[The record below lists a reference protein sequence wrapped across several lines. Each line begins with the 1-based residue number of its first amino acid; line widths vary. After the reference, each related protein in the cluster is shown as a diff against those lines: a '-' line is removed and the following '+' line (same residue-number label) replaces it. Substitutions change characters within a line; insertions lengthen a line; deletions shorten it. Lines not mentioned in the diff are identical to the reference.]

1 MFTDDFLG
9 KRAEHQGAAIIPH
22 PLPEAKQPRK
32 RRLGKG
38 LKIGKRGKEL
48 AVFPDHPFD
57 LRLLEHDLGDQ
68 DPVGIFCLPPG
79 KIAAVRAVVIVYCLP
94 KRSDRGGRKRFHGF
108 DGVGTVRKSGSP
120 VKKKET
126 RLRVAVKRRLM
137 L

>member
-1 MFTDDFLG
+1 MFADDFLG
-9 KRAEHQGAAIIPH
+9 KQAEHQGAAIIPH
-22 PLPEAKQPRK
+22 PLPESEQTGE

-38 LKIGKRGKEL
+38 LKIGKRGKEF

-79 KIAAVRAVVIVYCLP
+79 KIASVRAVVIVYGLP
-94 KRSDRGGRKRFHGF
+94 KRSDRGGRKGFHGM
-108 DGVGTVRKSGSP
+108 GTVRKSGSS

-126 RLRVAVKRRLM
+126 RLRVAVNRRMM